1 MRSGVLL
8 SGATTIALV
17 ATGAANAAD
26 LVPVVKLPAAV
37 WSWSGGYIGGHVG
50 GGYGRTSFR
59 NPYGPS
65 IYGGAVDTPVFLAG
79 GQIGYNW
86 QNNGWVFGVEL
97 DASGAV
103 SDGTNTCLAPSGF
116 LVSANCKAG
125 PNVFATG
132 TGRVGYAF
140 GALGHTLAYLK
151 GGVAW
156 QNNRGDIV
164 NNFEGLAP
172 QQKTHFDY
180 GRLGGIIGLG
190 VEQAL
195 TPAWSVKVEYNYL
208 HFGGPSVA
216 TPPTVQ
222 NPPFA
227 ILPANTTGLSSNYHI
242 GKIGLNYH
250 FGADPWT
257 QWSDAPL
264 YAKAPAVAPPMAY
277 AAGWSFEG
285 GSRLWLSRGRFQW
298 NFGAVPV
305 EIATV
310 DPNIL
315 VSRLTYHR
323 LDGLSGEA
331 FGRVDSPWGVF
342 LKGNIGL
349 GRFNK
354 GNINDEDWS
363 LGPLSYVNNI
373 SGQANGRFTYYT
385 ADAGYDFLRGANY
398 KVGGFIGWT
407 YYEQSSDSIGCMQIA
422 NPNYTCPAR
431 ADTIIGSQNTQWN
444 APRVGL
450 SAETMLTERWRL
462 SADVAYLPWTDFK
475 GRDNHLLR
483 PTTTFIEQR
492 GNGGGGIQIEGVL
505 SYLITKNFSVGVGGR
520 YWAMWTKKFGEA
532 TCTGCDGPGI
542 IAGTQFSKFG
552 MERWGTFFQASY
564 RFD

>member
-1 MRSGVLL
+1 MDRENAGKCSMRSGVLL

-17 ATGAANAAD
+17 AIGAANAAD
-26 LVPVVKLPAAV
+26 LVPVVKLPAPV
-37 WSWSGGYIGGHVG
+37 WNWSGGYIGGHVG

-65 IYGGAVDTPVFLAG
+65 IYGGVVDTPVFLAG
-79 GQIGYNW
+79 GQLGFNW
-86 QNNGWVFGVEL
+86 QNNGWLFGVEL

-103 SDGTNTCLAPSGF
+103 SEGTNTCLAASG
-116 LVSANCKAG
+116 LIVSANCKTG

-156 QNNRGDIV
+156 QNIRGDIV
-164 NNFEGLAP
+164 NNFEGLGP

-180 GRLGGIIGLG
+180 GRLGGTIGLG

-227 ILPANTTGLSSNYHI
+227 ILPVNTTGLSSNYHI

-264 YAKAPAVAPPMAY
+264 YAKAPAGAPPMAY

-298 NFGAVPV
+298 NLGAVPV
-305 EIATV
+305 EIATAHLQTRS
-310 DPNIL
+310 N
-315 VSRLTYHR
+315 
-323 LDGLSGEA
+323 A
-331 FGRVDSPWGVF
+331 
-342 LKGNIGL
+342 
-349 GRFNK
+349 
-354 GNINDEDWS
+354 
-363 LGPLSYVNNI
+363 
-373 SGQANGRFTYYT
+373 
-385 ADAGYDFLRGANY
+385 
-398 KVGGFIGWT
+398 
-407 YYEQSSDSIGCMQIA
+407 
-422 NPNYTCPAR
+422 AR
-431 ADTIIGSQNTQWN
+431 AEVAPQRVHQGARAAAHQVAPDPGQNRRIIGDDST
-444 APRVGL
+444 ARASRFRYSRSTTPH
-450 SAETMLTERWRL
+450 
-462 SADVAYLPWTDFK
+462 
-475 GRDNHLLR
+475 GRTCC
-483 PTTTFIEQR
+483 PT
-492 GNGGGGIQIEGVL
+492 
-505 SYLITKNFSVGVGGR
+505 
-520 YWAMWTKKFGEA
+520 
-532 TCTGCDGPGI
+532 
-542 IAGTQFSKFG
+542 
-552 MERWGTFFQASY
+552 
-564 RFD
+564 